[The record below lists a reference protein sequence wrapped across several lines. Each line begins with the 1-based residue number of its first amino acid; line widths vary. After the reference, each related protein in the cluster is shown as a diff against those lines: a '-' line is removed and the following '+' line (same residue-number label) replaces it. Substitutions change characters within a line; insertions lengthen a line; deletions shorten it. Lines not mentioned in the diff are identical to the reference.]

1 MNSQKLAGS
10 SDCERLFR
18 PNTFCPAPV
27 SCQQRRRNH
36 HDSRSCARDRCVP
49 RYRRT
54 ADRSINAVA
63 GTAPPGP
70 CPAGVSGS
78 RPRQVELLK
87 PPPRSDNLILV
98 RTVTATEASRSFAA
112 LLDEVEQGQTVIVTR
127 GGRRIATIGPTTN
140 GNGADVRAL
149 LQSSQLDEGFAAD
162 VSAARESV
170 DSETPAWP
178 GD

>member
-1 MNSQKLAGS
+1 MRDS
-10 SDCERLFR
+10 SSRTPLPSSSFVPTAPTEPSRLPQLRSR
-18 PNTFCPAPV
+18 PLRPAIPAH
-27 SCQQRRRNH
+27 CR
-36 HDSRSCARDRCVP
+36 P
-49 RYRRT
+49 
-54 ADRSINAVA
+54 SINAVA

-70 CPAGVSGS
+70 CPAGVSVS